1 MALPGLRQPKVPKRL
16 VVHGPEAL
24 RLRRKAKLTQDKA
37 AVQAGLTA
45 STLRRI
51 ETGRESVHLST
62 LGKLA
67 DVYDADPC
75 DLLRRVP

>member
-1 MALPGLRQPKVPKRL
+1 MPQRL
-16 VVHGPEAL
+16 VIHGPRAR
-24 RLRRKAKLTQDKA
+24 RLRKEAKLTQEQA

-51 ETGRESVHLST
+51 ENGKESVQLST

-67 DVYDADPC
+67 DAYDADPC
-75 DLLRRVP
+75 ALLRRVP